1 MIRIEITGDQPAAIG
16 HQLSALAALFGA
28 TALASD
34 DFKAEPDNE
43 REVGDR
49 EAANATAARLR
60 GKAGEGRARRT
71 KEEMAED
78 EALEKLAA
86 SAGIAIEDVD
96 AKLAD
101 GYSRADV
108 TASLERAIRENTDTA
123 PAEDPKEPE
132 AETKADAPPAGDV
145 TREDVRKA
153 IVEAAAKIDQPK
165 RGDFVQGLLN
175 PFGVKKLG
183 DLPDEKLGALMAA
196 VTESQGVDS
205 ALE

>member
-16 HQLSALAALFGA
+16 HQLTALAALFGVQTSNA
-28 TALASD
+28 PALVESFVTGDTETTTAVD
-34 DFKAEPDNE
+34 DEP
-43 REVGDR
+43 
-49 EAANATAARLR
+49 APRLR

-96 AKLAD
+96 AKLAE
-101 GYSRADV
+101 GNSRADV
-108 TASLERAIRENTDTA
+108 IASLERAIRENTDTA
-123 PAEDPKEPE
+123 EEPKEPE
-132 AETKADAPPAGDV
+132 AETKADTPPAGDV
-145 TREDVRKA
+145 SREDVRKA
-153 IVEAAAKIDQPK
+153 IVEAAAKVDQPK
-165 RGDFVQGLLN
+165 RGDFVQSLLN

-205 ALE
+205 ALD

>member
-28 TALASD
+28 TVSAGAIA
-34 DFKAEPDNE
+34 AEPQ
-43 REVGDR
+43 
-49 EAANATAARLR
+49 ATEETAPETNDESTAPRLR

-86 SAGIAIEDVD
+86 SAGVAIEDVD
-96 AKLAD
+96 AKLSD
-101 GYSRADV
+101 GHSRADV

-123 PAEDPKEPE
+123 PSEDPKEPE
-132 AETKADAPPAGDV
+132 AETKADSPPAGDV

-205 ALE
+205 ALD

>member
-28 TALASD
+28 TVSASAIA
-34 DFKAEPDNE
+34 AEPQ
-43 REVGDR
+43 
-49 EAANATAARLR
+49 ATDETTPETTEDSTAPRLR

-101 GYSRADV
+101 GHSRADV

-123 PAEDPKEPE
+123 PAEDPKEP
-132 AETKADAPPAGDV
+132 ETKADAPPAGDV

-196 VTESQGVDS
+196 VSENQGVDS
-205 ALE
+205 ALD